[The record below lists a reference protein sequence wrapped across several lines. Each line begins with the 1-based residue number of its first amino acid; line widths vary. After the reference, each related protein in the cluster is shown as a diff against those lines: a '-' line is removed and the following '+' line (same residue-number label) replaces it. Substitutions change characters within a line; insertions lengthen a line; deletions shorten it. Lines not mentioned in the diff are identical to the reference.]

1 MMKDWLKNIAGIYI
15 VWILIHYLSPH
26 LYVYFCVPATAM
38 GFLTSAIYAPT
49 PHCRALRWAIYQGGE
64 MIMTMWIV
72 AGSWVVKRLALS
84 NDEDKPTHYVNPER
98 KSPPIHM

>member
-26 LYVYFCVPATAM
+26 LYVYFCVPATAV
-38 GFLTSAIYAPT
+38 GFLTSAIYAPA

-64 MIMTMWIV
+64 MIMTMWIII
-72 AGSWVVKRLALS
+72 GTWCVKRLMLS
-84 NDEDKPTHYVNPER
+84 NDEEKSTHYVNPER
-98 KSPPIHM
+98 KTPPIHM